1 MRDSETFGVE
11 KGYGEEVVTWLNQ
24 QSKDQGSK
32 FEARLYGYTVATKN
46 FGDFEMFS
54 WIGDVQIARKMIKI
68 GIIGTGMLGNAVGLH
83 LLKSGFDLTVYNR
96 TKEKTNELKNHG
108 AKVVDFPKSVAENSE
123 LIIIV
128 VKDADAV
135 KEVSFG
141 KNGIIEGKHKGLT
154 VADMSTINP
163 VESKKISKK
172 FLDHKIIKLDTPV
185 MGGPNV
191 AITGELVLMASGDK
205 KTFDR
210 FKNVFEKIANKTFFL
225 GGDGVA
231 HLVKLSMNL
240 QITMLA
246 LALSEGITLV
256 RSANVDPKIF
266 LDVLNSTYFKTG
278 MSENK
283 AYKMIQDEFDATF
296 TLVNLKK
303 DISTITDTS
312 KLLGVKLPMIK
323 KAEEVYTDAVKK
335 GFGDLDYTGILAYI
349 KKANNS

>member
-1 MRDSETFGVE
+1 MT
-11 KGYGEEVVTWLNQ
+11 
-24 QSKDQGSK
+24 
-32 FEARLYGYTVATKN
+32 
-46 FGDFEMFS
+46 
-54 WIGDVQIARKMIKI
+54 KI

-96 TKEKTNELKNHG
+96 TKERTDELKNNG
-108 AKVVDFPKSVAENSE
+108 AIVADSPKNVAENSE
-123 LIIIV
+123 LVIIV

-141 KNGIIEGKHKGLT
+141 KNGIIDGKHEGLV

-163 VESKKISKK
+163 AESKKISKK
-172 FLDHKIIKLDTPV
+172 FLEHKIIKLDTPV

-205 KTFDR
+205 NTFDR
-210 FKNVFEKIANKTFFL
+210 FKNVFEKIANKIFFL
-225 GGDGVA
+225 GEEGTA

-246 LALSEGITLV
+246 LALSEGITLI

-266 LDVLNSTYFKTG
+266 LDILNSTYFKTG

-283 AYKMIQDEFDATF
+283 AYKMIQDEFEATF
-296 TLVNLKK
+296 TLANLKK
-303 DISTITDTS
+303 DITIITDTAKS
-312 KLLGVKLPMIK
+312 FGIKLPMIK
-323 KAEEVYTDAVKK
+323 KAEEVYEDAVKK
-335 GFGDLDYTGILAYI
+335 GFGNIDYTGILAYF
-349 KKANNS
+349 KKVNNLQDNK

>member
-1 MRDSETFGVE
+1 MQKQE
-11 KGYGEEVVTWLNQ
+11 KSQMT
-24 QSKDQGSK
+24 
-32 FEARLYGYTVATKN
+32 
-46 FGDFEMFS
+46 
-54 WIGDVQIARKMIKI
+54 KI

-96 TKEKTNELKNHG
+96 TREKTSELENNG
-108 AKVVDFPKSVAENSE
+108 AKVADSPKNVAENSE

-135 KEVSFG
+135 KEISFG
-141 KNGIIEGKHKGLT
+141 KNGIIEGKHGGIT

-163 VESKKISKK
+163 VESKNISKK
-172 FLDHKIIKLDTPV
+172 FLEHKIIKLDTPV

-205 KTFDR
+205 MTFDR
-210 FKNVFEKIANKTFFL
+210 FKNVFEKIANRIFFL
-225 GGDGVA
+225 GGDGIA

-266 LDVLNSTYFKTG
+266 LDILNSTYFRTG

-283 AYKMIQDEFDATF
+283 AYKMIQDEFTPTF
-296 TLVNLKK
+296 TLANLKK
-303 DISTITDTS
+303 DISTITETAES
-312 KLLGVKLPMIK
+312 FGINLPMIK
-323 KAEEVYTDAVKK
+323 KAEEVYKEALKK
-335 GFGDLDYTGILAYI
+335 GFGDIDYTGILAYI
-349 KKANNS
+349 KKINSS